1 MLTFSYLFMTWRQDV
16 IVMRRRCHVWHWHWS
31 LWHCWFLIGQRY
43 SIRAADWLMTLA
55 THTWASR
62 HCPLRQARACW
73 FCLSRLLSRGQQP
86 VSQLVWGEWIKL
98 FSRRHRN
105 GIIFT
110 VNWHYCIASF
120 PSGMNSARR
129 GGELWVRA
137 VGLRAGWD
145 QTGPGSALLS
155 SARSLLATECGL
167 VVATACKH
175 HTPGLWLAQ
184 SVPDLGADTWP
195 NVLSDCPRRG
205 RFEAARLSPGRVGD
219 DNLRV
224 TPTSIH
230 WNCLMI
236 MMEWQQWSWA
246 ASQWALGMWVIRRTV
261 PSCQAASH

>member
-1 MLTFSYLFMTWRQDV
+1 MCDTDTDLCDIAGFWLDRAIQSGPLIGW
-16 IVMRRRCHVWHWHWS
+16 WHWPPTHGHHVTARWDRP
-31 LWHCWFLIGQRY
+31 GP
-43 SIRAADWLMTLA
+43 AD
-55 THTWASR
+55 SV
-62 HCPLRQARACW
+62 CPGCSHA
-73 FCLSRLLSRGQQP
+73 GQQP
-86 VSQLVWGEWIKL
+86 VCTKWVWGEWIKL

-195 NVLSDCPRRG
+195 NVLLDCPRRG
-205 RFEAARLSPGRVGD
+205 RYEAARLSPGRVGD